1 MVRDQ
6 GVGESPV
13 AVVTGAGAGV
23 GAASARALHAAG
35 YRVVLLDVQIEA
47 ASQVAAAL
55 GEGAAARVCD
65 VSDEDS
71 VVAAFAAVREEY
83 GRLDVL
89 HSNAGIF
96 LGHGVGNDG
105 PLDSLDIVTW
115 QRTIDVN
122 LTGAYLCSK
131 HAMPLLLD
139 GGGSIVFTASVS
151 GALIGSAA
159 IAYASSKAGVIGLTR
174 ALVLTYARH
183 GVRVN
188 AICPGAVRTA
198 MSQQVQDDPALRRRL
213 IDNIPAGRMA
223 EPEDIANLVVFL
235 ASPQGAYLN
244 GAILPMEGGL
254 ILN

>member
-1 MVRDQ
+1 MN
-6 GVGESPV
+6 PV

-65 VSDEDS
+65 VSDEGS
-71 VVAAFAAVREEY
+71 VVAAFAAVR
-83 GRLDVL
+83 
-89 HSNAGIF
+89 AGVRAARGAAQQRRH
-96 LGHGVGNDG
+96 LSRTRRRQRRPARHPRYRYLAANHRRQPDRGVPVQQACDAAAARWRSGG
-105 PLDSLDIVTW
+105 S
-115 QRTIDVN
+115 
-122 LTGAYLCSK
+122 
-131 HAMPLLLD
+131 

-174 ALVLTYARH
+174 ALVLTYARQ

-188 AICPGAVRTA
+188 AICPGAVPYRRCH
-198 MSQQVQDDPALRRRL
+198 SRCRDEPALRKRL

-235 ASPQGAYLN
+235 ASRRAPISTARSSRWR
-244 GAILPMEGGL
+244 AAS